1 MLCIHVRLCTK
12 VCIIVQ
18 LCTVPS
24 AVRDL
29 TVYVNYTNVTAT
41 WSSPADV
48 NGELLS
54 YRVSPY
60 ICMYVEVR
68 VHEEFGERNFT

>member
-1 MLCIHVRLCTK
+1 MLCIHVRLCTN

-18 LCTVPS
+18 SCTVPS

-48 NGELLS
+48 NGELLF
-54 YRVSPY
+54 YRVNLY
-60 ICMYVEVR
+60 ICMYIEVG
-68 VHEEFGERNFT
+68 VHEEFGERNFI